1 MKFAP
6 YLKGNIINVSGWKDI
21 DKEGKKYADYFKN
34 AETYT
39 ISNYKAELKG
49 IQGYENE
56 IFLDLTAE
64 LDKSLIKKYDVVFN
78 HTTLEHIYK
87 VKDAFKNLCLLSK
100 NIVIIVV
107 PFLQQVHGSYDDY
120 WRFSPSVI
128 KKLFEENGLSLIYLS
143 FNNHKKASIYIFA
156 IGSRNPDK
164 EKEIFNAEFTNKYEN
179 YNMDEFQNCIG
190 CRAINNSYF
199 FKLKRKIMKV
209 IRKCKNKIIN

>member
-1 MKFAP
+1 
-6 YLKGNIINVSGWKDI
+6 LKGNIINVSGWKDI